1 MIWKLVSRVLLVCI
15 LAIASLSS
23 VAAQTT
29 SDEEQS
35 ARVIIA
41 HLAPFADTVEDTSV
55 SILVNGEA
63 ALENFV
69 FGDATDYLE
78 LPAGDYQVDVVP
90 TGADEPAISG
100 ELTLEAGQDYTAAAI
115 GDGVNQ
121 PLELLALQDDNSAPE
136 EHRAKLRIVHTAPF
150 AAELSDTA
158 VDIRKE
164 NGRLFKGLA
173 GVEYKQASPYLD
185 IRART
190 FDLKITAPGGHPT
203 LIDVP
208 PVTFESGDIVT
219 VFAIGDGVNQPTG
232 VLPVVGSPRMMETE
246 DPARV
251 TIAHLAPFADTV
263 EGTSVSVLVNGEAA
277 LENFVF
283 GDTTDFIEL
292 PAGEYQVDI
301 VPTGADDPAIS
312 GALTLEAGQDYTA
325 AAIGDGANQPLELLA
340 LEDDNTPAGAG
351 NAKIRVVHAAP
362 FAAELTDTEV
372 DIRTERGDVVGEL
385 TNVPYK
391 VASSYLEVPVGF
403 YDLKITTPG
412 GDQTLIDIPPFIV
425 FNNTVVTVFAI
436 GDGTN
441 QPVGVTATTGGTPFF
456 IFPADAH

>member
-1 MIWKLVSRVLLVCI
+1 MIWKLVSRVLLICI
-15 LAIASLSS
+15 LAIASLTS
-23 VAAQTT
+23 VAAQTV
-29 SDEEQS
+29 SDEEPS

-41 HLAPFADTVEDTSV
+41 HLAPFADTVEGTSV
-55 SILVNGEA
+55 SVLVNGEP
-63 ALENFV
+63 ALEEFV

-78 LPAGDYQVDVVP
+78 LPAGEYRVDVVP
-90 TGADEPAISG
+90 TGATESAISG
-100 ELTLEAGQDYTAAAI
+100 ALTLVAGQDYTVAAI
-115 GDGVNQ
+115 GDGSNQ
-121 PLELLALQDDNSAPE
+121 PLELLALEDDNSAPE

-190 FDLKITAPGGHPT
+190 FDLKITAPGGDPT

-219 VFAIGDGVNQPTG
+219 VFAIGDGVNQPTS
-232 VLPVVGSPRMMETE
+232 VLSVVGTPRDGDGEE
-246 DPARV
+246 PARV

-263 EGTSVSVLVNGEAA
+263 EDTSVSVLVNGEPA

-292 PAGEYQVDI
+292 PADEYQVDVI
-301 VPTGADDPAIS
+301 PTGATESAIS
-312 GALTLEAGQDYTA
+312 GALTLAAGQDYTV

-340 LEDDNTPAGAG
+340 LEDDNSTAGPG

-362 FAAELTDTEV
+362 FAADLADTEV
-372 DIRTERGDVVGEL
+372 DLRTERGDVVGEL

-391 VASSYLEVPVGF
+391 VASSYLEVPVGL

-412 GDQTLIDIPPFIV
+412 GEQTLIDIPPFIV

-436 GDGTN
+436 GDGAN
-441 QPVGVTATTGGTPFF
+441 QPTGVTAITGGTPFLV
-456 IFPADAH
+456 FPANAH